1 MTWLR
6 DRWHILELNEI
17 LWNFVIRFWVSIKQE
32 GSFVILFITSSTILE
47 KLIANSRQ
55 PTASLSPSSRALAKR
70 CSFTIVVNAF
80 EISLTSVCG
89 TESSVMVSFST

>member
-32 GSFVILFITSSTILE
+32 GSFVILFVTSSTILG

-55 PTASLSPSSRALAKR
+55 PTAIKSK
-70 CSFTIVVNAF
+70 
-80 EISLTSVCG
+80 
-89 TESSVMVSFST
+89 FSGFGKEMLVYYCR